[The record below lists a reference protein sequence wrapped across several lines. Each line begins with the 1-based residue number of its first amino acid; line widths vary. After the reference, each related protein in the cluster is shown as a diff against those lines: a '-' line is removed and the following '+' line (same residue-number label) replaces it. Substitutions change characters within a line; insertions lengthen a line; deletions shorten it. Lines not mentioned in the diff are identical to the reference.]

1 MKRIA
6 ITALIFT
13 SIISLNLSQVNAE
26 SLKSTKDINEI
37 LENENSSKL
46 ESKIYMDVPNNG
58 DSIEN
63 NKIILKGWALNA
75 SGVKEVEVYV
85 DGKKMPNAQIGL
97 SRPDVNSAFP
107 GYKNGENSG
116 FITDIDLTN
125 IAPGNRNIEVIAL
138 GNDGSKKSEI
148 REIKLVKKESKLY
161 IDTPNNGQEIKE
173 NFIRVKGWAL
183 NASGVK
189 EVEVYVDG
197 KKMPNAQIGLS
208 RPDVNNAFPG
218 YKNGENSGFI
228 TDIDLTNI
236 SVGKKLLE
244 VIAVGNDGTTQKI
257 SREINLNIAKG
268 IITGYTMNLR
278 EEPSLNSKV
287 LTTMPPGSKVAV
299 LGRVKGD
306 LLYYHVKYNI
316 DGKSYDGYVSVYL
329 NGSTAVEVYEDNLH
343 QDFIGVLSEKYE
355 SNGDPGCISSGEGD
369 YGGKSYGAWQLS
381 SSLGSLDGFVNWLSG
396 ENYSFY
402 TKLIEARALDG
413 GSNCGKNFDIAW
425 KELARNHYNTFY
437 NLQHKYTKITFYDDL
452 VRRLSGNSNMERLMQ
467 SFAVRNVLWSTAV
480 QHGAYGAYRIINPL
494 SNISNVENFISAVY
508 SERGRI
514 NSHGNLVHF
523 PNCSE
528 AVQQGVASRFRREK
542 NDAIKMYRDSLT

>member
-1 MKRIA
+1 EVIGKDG
-6 ITALIFT
+6 
-13 SIISLNLSQVNAE
+13 SLNSVTRKIT
-26 SLKSTKDINEI
+26 LKK
-37 LENENSSKL
+37 K
-46 ESKIYMDVPNNG
+46 ESKICLDNLGDYASINGNNF
-58 DSIEN
+58 N
-63 NKIILKGWALNA
+63 LKGWALNG
-75 SGVKEVEVYV
+75 SGVKEIKIYI
-85 DGKKMPNAQIGL
+85 DNKYLTNAQIGQA
-97 SRPDVNSAFP
+97 RTDVDAAYP
-107 GYKNGENSG
+107 GYPNGKNSG
-116 FITDIDLTN
+116 FSANIDLTKV
-125 IAPGNRNIEVIAL
+125 APGNKELKVEVI
-138 GNDGSKKSEI
+138 GKDGSINIVTRKITLKKKQAMLCIDSPHNNYT
-148 REIKLVKKESKLY
+148 VKDNVL
-161 IDTPNNGQEIKE
+161 N
-173 NFIRVKGWAL
+173 VKGWAL
-183 NASGVK
+183 NASGIK
-189 EVEVYVDG
+189 EIKIYVDN
-197 KKMPNAQIGLS
+197 KYLTNAQIGQA
-208 RPDVNNAFPG
+208 RTDVDAAHPG
-218 YKNGENSGFI
+218 YPNGKNSGFSAN
-228 TDIDLTNI
+228 IDLSNI
-236 SVGKKLLE
+236 GLGKRYLKI
-244 VIAVGNDGTTQKI
+244 VAVGNDGTSKEVQLAV
-257 SREINLNIAKG
+257 NLTVAKG
-268 IITGYTMNLR
+268 ILTEYTMNLR
-278 EEPSLNSKV
+278 DEPSLNSNV

-306 LLYYHVKYNI
+306 LLYYHVKYNS

-494 SNISNVENFISAVY
+494 SDISNVEDFISAVY
-508 SERGRI
+508 SERGRK

-542 NDAIKMYRDSLT
+542 ADAIRMYRDSL